1 MARKLEAR
9 RFREAGL
16 LIDSPMSTTA
26 PETREL
32 IEVKVHGVV
41 RDENT
46 ETQIVILRD
55 EHGADVLP
63 IWVGLAEGNA
73 IRLAQEG
80 IVTPR
85 PMTHDLLK
93 SVAAHLGIQVRQV
106 VITDVKKT
114 TYYATVYLVSKGV
127 ERTLDARPSDAIALA
142 LRVQCP
148 IYVTQDVLNRRG
160 GSNTDGWLERLMPKK
175 ADSQEVE

>member
-1 MARKLEAR
+1 
-9 RFREAGL
+9 
-16 LIDSPMSTTA
+16 MSTAA
-26 PETREL
+26 PDTREL
-32 IEVKVHGVV
+32 IEIKVHGVV

-55 EHGADVLP
+55 EQGADVLP

-85 PMTHDLLK
+85 PMTHDLIR
-93 SVAAHLGIQVRQV
+93 SVTAHLNIQVQRV

-114 TYYATVYLVSKGV
+114 TYYATVYLSSKGV
-127 ERTLDARPSDAIALA
+127 DRTLDARPSDAIALA
-142 LRVQCP
+142 LRAHCP
-148 IYVTQDVLNRRG
+148 IYVTQDVLNRR
-160 GSNTDGWLERLMPKK
+160 SSANADAWLEKLLTKK
-175 ADSQEVE
+175 ADNQEV